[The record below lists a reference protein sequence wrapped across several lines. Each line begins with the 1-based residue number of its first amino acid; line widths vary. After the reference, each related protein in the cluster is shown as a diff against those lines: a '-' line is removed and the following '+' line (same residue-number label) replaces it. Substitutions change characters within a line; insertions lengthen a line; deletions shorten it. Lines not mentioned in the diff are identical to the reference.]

1 MADTE
6 GQIVKRDYSS
16 RFDLDE
22 LWRFVLT
29 VRKNYRKVPYHNW
42 THAFAVAHCMYLV
55 IRSAEEKF
63 SALEVGL
70 GVQRTCIS
78 FGLCLQYTAL
88 KKVIMV
94 WRQTL
99 VELIQCGKLTRN
111 ASSHN
116 HWYCHPIQYCL
127 APSQNMAYITVSPEL
142 LGTLMQW
149 L

>member
-88 KKVIMV
+88 KKSDNGVTASFGGINSMWQV
-94 WRQTL
+94 D
-99 VELIQCGKLTRN
+99 KN

-116 HWYCHPIQYCL
+116 H
-127 APSQNMAYITVSPEL
+127 
-142 LGTLMQW
+142 
-149 L
+149 